1 MNSNINT
8 ILNEENEMFE
18 EKISLDDL
26 YEERQQ
32 ADAFQVEIYK
42 KVLTRIHKKI
52 KMTARLKTNNTHCFF
67 LIPEMMFGCPRYD
80 TQKCITYVIEK
91 LVNNGFHLKYT
102 HPNLLFISWNHYIPN
117 FQRDEIKRKTGI
129 TVDGFGNIINKKKQE
144 QTNTL
149 ALPTLQSIDSNN
161 NSSSSAN
168 NSSHSKQDSNFKDIS
183 KYKPSGI
190 YDEGM
195 IMKLK

>member
-1 MNSNINT
+1 MNTNSTNT
-8 ILNEENEMFE
+8 ILNEENEEYE
-18 EKISLDDL
+18 EKISLDEL

-52 KMTARLKTNNTHCFF
+52 KMTARLKTDNTHCFF

-80 TQKCITYVIEK
+80 TQKCITFVIEK

-117 FQRDEIKRKTGI
+117 FQRDEIKQKTGVTI
-129 TVDGFGNIINKKKQE
+129 DGFGNIINKKKQE
-144 QTNTL
+144 QENIL
-149 ALPTLQSIDSNN
+149 ELPTLPSNN
-161 NSSSSAN
+161 MNTNTNAKPN
-168 NSSHSKQDSNFKDIS
+168 NNFKDIS

>member
-1 MNSNINT
+1 MNSNTINT

-18 EKISLDDL
+18 ENISLDDL
-26 YEERQQ
+26 YEEQQQ

-52 KMTARLKTNNTHCFF
+52 KMTARLKKDNTHCFF
-67 LIPEMMFGCPRYD
+67 LVPEMMFGCPKYD
-80 TQKCITYVIEK
+80 TQKCITFVIDK
-91 LVNNGFHLKYT
+91 LVKNGFHLKYT
-102 HPNLLFISWNHYIPN
+102 HPNLIFISWNHYIPN
-117 FQRDEIKRKTGI
+117 FQRDEIKQKTGVTI
-129 TVDGFGNIINKKKQE
+129 DGFGNILNKKKQDRDSA
-144 QTNTL
+144 L
-149 ALPTLQSIDSNN
+149 SLPTLSIRDTTTNT
-161 NSSSSAN
+161 
-168 NSSHSKQDSNFKDIS
+168 KQDNNFKDIS